1 MTRLLLLK
9 ILLILAAGA
18 SAVFPIQHLLEQ
30 RTRKPAAPADAAPAK
45 SAVEPAPDRTAAP
58 AATPADPS
66 AKTASSG
73 DPPPAVPDAK
83 EAAPATTAA
92 PKPAPAPSPAHR
104 NYVVKEGDSLW
115 SIAEKELGSGKYANK
130 LIDANRGRIDPNNL
144 KVGQVLVIPDV
155 NADAPRFR

>member
-1 MTRLLLLK
+1 MTRLLLFK
-9 ILLILAAGA
+9 FLLILAAGA
-18 SAVFPIQHLLEQ
+18 SAIIPIQHLME
-30 RTRKPAAPADAAPAK
+30 RRARKPSAPPDPAPARA
-45 SAVEPAPDRTAAP
+45 AVEPAPDRAAAPVASPADLSTKTASSGTAAP
-58 AATPADPS
+58 AAPET
-66 AKTASSG
+66 
-73 DPPPAVPDAK
+73 
-83 EAAPATTAA
+83 APATAAA
-92 PKPAPAPSPAHR
+92 PKPAPATPPAHR